1 MNPATD
7 AGIVLTLV
15 FPIEVED
22 ALLETL
28 LEHPDLAPGFTSQ
41 RVEGQ
46 GQRVT
51 FVGTVDGQ
59 NVQDTAMACPN
70 PNGATG
76 YIASTGYPAA
86 YSGIC
91 GPGTL
96 VISRLNCRAE
106 NCVAKI

>member
-7 AGIVLTLV
+7 AGVVLTLV

-51 FVGTVDGQ
+51 FIGTAEHVRGRAACCR
-59 NVQDTAMACPN
+59 VQLAVPQ
-70 PNGATG
+70 
-76 YIASTGYPAA
+76 ASADQLLDILRREFASSRVFFWMVPALA
-86 YSGIC
+86 SG
-91 GPGTL
+91 
-96 VISRLNCRAE
+96 RLS
-106 NCVAKI
+106 

>member
-7 AGIVLTLV
+7 AGVVLTLV
-15 FPIEVED
+15 LPIEVED

-51 FVGTVDGQ
+51 FIGTAEHVRGRAACCR
-59 NVQDTAMACPN
+59 VQ
-70 PNGATG
+70 
-76 YIASTGYPAA
+76 
-86 YSGIC
+86 
-91 GPGTL
+91 L
-96 VISRLNCRAE
+96 VIPQASAEQLLDILRREFASSRVFFWMVPALASGRLC
-106 NCVAKI
+106 

>member
-7 AGIVLTLV
+7 AGVVLTLV
-15 FPIEVED
+15 LPIEVED

-51 FVGTVDGQ
+51 FIGTAEHVRGRAACCR
-59 NVQDTAMACPN
+59 VQLVLPQ
-70 PNGATG
+70 
-76 YIASTGYPAA
+76 ASADQLLDILRREFASSRVFFWMVPALA
-86 YSGIC
+86 SG
-91 GPGTL
+91 
-96 VISRLNCRAE
+96 RLS
-106 NCVAKI
+106 

>member
-7 AGIVLTLV
+7 AGVVLTLV

-51 FVGTVDGQ
+51 FIGTAEHVRGRAACCR
-59 NVQDTAMACPN
+59 VQLVVPQ
-70 PNGATG
+70 
-76 YIASTGYPAA
+76 ASADQLLDILRREFASSRVFFWMVPALA
-86 YSGIC
+86 SG
-91 GPGTL
+91 
-96 VISRLNCRAE
+96 RLS
-106 NCVAKI
+106 

>member
-51 FVGTVDGQ
+51 FIGTAEHVRGRAACCR
-59 NVQDTAMACPN
+59 VQLVVPQ
-70 PNGATG
+70 
-76 YIASTGYPAA
+76 ASADQLLDILRREFASSRVFFWIVPALA
-86 YSGIC
+86 SG
-91 GPGTL
+91 
-96 VISRLNCRAE
+96 RLS
-106 NCVAKI
+106 